1 MSTAETA
8 WVPAFAGTTGECA
21 ISVPTVTPAPVTPAQ
36 AGVHPVPAG
45 GAEGSNPD
53 DAIGPDGLVADEQ
66 PEHDALLS
74 ADWISLSDPDLSGL
88 EVQLVQTA
96 MSGSRLTY
104 GPMVARFEAS
114 FARWLGREHAVS
126 VASGTLG
133 TWLALRALG
142 IGPGDEVIASPHGWH
157 QVAQA
162 VTLAG
167 ATLVFSDINY
177 WTGCLDPVRAA
188 AKVTPATKAILAGNV
203 NGHPAAWAPLRA
215 LADERGIALI
225 EDSTEAIGSR
235 YQDKMVGTFGDVSIF
250 DFSQPSALAC
260 GDGAMVVTDDEKLA
274 IELRYL
280 RQRSVKD
287 RNAIAVGARVP
298 LQAGIS
304 ELSAAMGVGQLARI
318 DELLTRRKEIE
329 AIYLAEMSSF
339 EGIKPPYIGQDVDEV
354 HFMVWMVHLGTR
366 FTASA
371 RKQIVEDMAA
381 NFIETAPYC
390 KPLHQQFHYQ
400 QLGWKR
406 GQLPLA
412 ERIGDRALALPF
424 HAQLDLDEIRFL
436 VGTLKDAATNVGAGA
451 AIY

>member
-1 MSTAETA
+1 MCSADPTWLAASPAATAPIQA
-8 WVPAFAGTTGECA
+8 VPG
-21 ISVPTVTPAPVTPAQ
+21 
-36 AGVHPVPAG
+36 G
-45 GAEGSNPD
+45 GAEDSHLD
-53 DAIGPDGLVADEQ
+53 DAIGADGLVVGEQ
-66 PEHDALLS
+66 PQHDALLDE
-74 ADWISLSDPDLSGL
+74 DWIALSDPDLSEL
-88 EVQLVQTA
+88 ELQLVQAA
-96 MSGSRLTY
+96 MAGSRLTH

-114 FARWLGREHAVS
+114 FARWLGRAHAVS

-142 IGPGDEVIASPHGWH
+142 IGPGDEVIASPLGWH

-167 ATLVFSDINY
+167 ARLVFGDINY
-177 WTGCLDPVRAA
+177 WTGCLDPARAA
-188 AKVTPATKAILAGNV
+188 ARITPATKAILAGNV
-203 NGHPAAWAPLRA
+203 NGHPAAWEPLRT
-215 LADERGIALI
+215 LARERGLALI

-235 YQDKMVGTFGDVSIF
+235 YQGQMVGRFGDLSIF

-260 GDGAMVVTDDEKLA
+260 GDGAMVVTDDERLA

-304 ELSAAMGVGQLARI
+304 ELTAALGVGQLARI
-318 DELLTRRKEIE
+318 DELLARRKAVE
-329 AIYLAEMSSF
+329 AMYLAEMNAF

-354 HFMVWMVHLGTR
+354 HFMVWLVHLGTR

-371 RKQIVEDMAA
+371 RKQIVDDLGTQ
-381 NFIETAPYC
+381 FIEAAPYC
-390 KPLHQQFHYQ
+390 KPLHQQYHYQ
-400 QLGWKR
+400 QLGWRR

>member
-1 MSTAETA
+1 MSE
-8 WVPAFAGTTGECA
+8 
-21 ISVPTVTPAPVTPAQ
+21 
-36 AGVHPVPAG
+36 
-45 GAEGSNPD
+45 
-53 DAIGPDGLVADEQ
+53 
-66 PEHDALLS
+66 
-74 ADWISLSDPDLSGL
+74 DWIALSDPDLSGL

-424 HAQLDLDEIRFL
+424 HAALDEDEIRFL

>member
-1 MSTAETA
+1 MNTLAASL
-8 WVPAFAGTTGECA
+8 PA
-21 ISVPTVTPAPVTPAQ
+21 SVPVPV
-36 AGVHPVPAG
+36 VPGAN
-45 GAEGSNPD
+45 AEGQRD
-53 DAIGPDGLVADEQ
+53 DDSIGADGLVAHEQ
-66 PEHDALLS
+66 PGADASLGD
-74 ADWISLSDPDLSGL
+74 DWIALSDPDLSDL
-88 EVQLVQTA
+88 EATLVQA
-96 MSGSRLTY
+96 ALGGSRLTH
-104 GPMVARFEAS
+104 GPMVARFEDS
-114 FARWLGREHAVS
+114 FAHWLGRRHAVS

-177 WTGCLDPVRAA
+177 WTGCLDPTRAA
-188 AKVTPATKAILAGNV
+188 ALVGPRTRAILAGNS
-203 NGHPAAWAPLRA
+203 NGHPAAWGPLRE
-215 LADERGIALI
+215 LARARGLALI

-235 YQDKMVGTFGDVSIF
+235 YQGRTVGCFGDLAVF

-260 GDGAMVVTDDEKLA
+260 GEGAMVVTDDDRLA

-287 RNAIAVGARVP
+287 RNSISVGARVP

-304 ELSAAMGVGQLARI
+304 EVTAALGVGQLARI
-318 DELLTRRKEIE
+318 DELLARRKAVES
-329 AIYLAEMSSF
+329 IYLAEMSSF

-354 HFMVWMVHLGTR
+354 HFMVWLVHLGTR

-371 RKQIVEDMAA
+371 RKQIVEDLAA
-381 NFIETAPYC
+381 NHIEAAPYC
-390 KPLHQQFHYQ
+390 KPLHQQFFYQ
-400 QLGWKR
+400 QAGWRR

-424 HAQLDLDEIRFL
+424 HAHLAHDEVRFL

>member
-1 MSTAETA
+1 MSVNVLSPETDLPNA
-8 WVPAFAGTTGECA
+8 PPMVRTVASVAGA
-21 ISVPTVTPAPVTPAQ
+21 
-36 AGVHPVPAG
+36 
-45 GAEGSNPD
+45 GAELSD
-53 DAIGPDGLVADEQ
+53 REAQLIGPDGLVVDEQ
-66 PEHDALLS
+66 PETDELLGD
-74 ADWISLSDPDLSGL
+74 DWITLSDPDFSSL
-88 EVQLVQTA
+88 EQRLVEA
-96 MSGSRLTY
+96 ALGGSRLTS

-114 FARWLGREHAVS
+114 FATWLGRKHAVS

-188 AKVTPATKAILAGNV
+188 AKITPKTKAILAGNV
-203 NGHPAAWAPLRA
+203 NGHPATWAPLRE
-215 LADERGIALI
+215 LADAHKIALI
-225 EDSTEAIGSR
+225 EDSTEAIGSK
-235 YQDKMVGTFGDVSIF
+235 YQGKLVGSFGDVAVF
-250 DFSQPSALAC
+250 DFSQPSAMAC
-260 GDGAMVVTDDEKLA
+260 GEGAMVVTDDDRLA

-304 ELSAAMGVGQLARI
+304 ELTAALGVAQLARI
-318 DELLTRRKEIE
+318 DEILESRKAIE
-329 AIYLAEMSSF
+329 AIYLDEMSSF
-339 EGIKPPYIGQDVDEV
+339 EGIKPPYIGQDVDVV
-354 HFMVWMVHLGTR
+354 HFMVWVVHLGTR

-371 RKQIVEDMAA
+371 RKQIVEDLAA
-381 NFIETAPYC
+381 EHIEAAPYC
-390 KPLHQQFHYQ
+390 KPLHQQFFYHQ
-400 QLGWKR
+400 AGWRR
-406 GQLPLA
+406 GVLPLA

-424 HAQLDLDEIRFL
+424 HAHLDEDEIRFL
-436 VGTLKDAATNVGAGA
+436 VGTLKDAATNIGAGA

>member
-1 MSTAETA
+1 MNTTAVDIEA
-8 WVPAFAGTTGECA
+8 NP
-21 ISVPTVTPAPVTPAQ
+21 IAPVP
-36 AGVHPVPAG
+36 GG
-45 GAEGSNPD
+45 GAEGADPD
-53 DAIGPDGLVADEQ
+53 AQIGPDGLVADER
-66 PEHDALLS
+66 PENDAALGD
-74 ADWISLSDPDLSGL
+74 DWIALSDPDLSEL
-88 EVQLVQTA
+88 ELKLVQTA
-96 MSGSRLTY
+96 MSGSRLSS
-104 GPMVARFEAS
+104 GPMVTRFETS
-114 FARWLGREHAVS
+114 FARWLGRAHAVS

-167 ATLVFSDINY
+167 ATPVFSDINY
-177 WTGCLDPVRAA
+177 WTGCLDPARAA
-188 AKVTPATKAILAGNV
+188 AKITPRTKAILAGNV
-203 NGHPAAWAPLRA
+203 NGHPAAWGPLRA
-215 LADERGIALI
+215 LVDERGLALI

-235 YQDKMVGTFGDVSIF
+235 YQGQVVGSFGDMAIF
-250 DFSQPSALAC
+250 DFSQPSVLAC
-260 GDGAMVVTDDEKLA
+260 GDGAMVVTDDDRLA

-287 RNAIAVGARVP
+287 RNAISVGARVP
-298 LQAGIS
+298 LQSGIS

-318 DELLTRRKEIE
+318 DELLQRRKAIE
-329 AIYLAEMSSF
+329 ALYLSEVSSF

-354 HFMVWMVHLGTR
+354 HFMVWLVHLGTR

-371 RKQIVEDMAA
+371 RKQIVEDLAA
-381 NFIETAPYC
+381 NHIEAAPYC

-424 HAQLDLDEIRFL
+424 HAHLDADEIRFV

>member
-1 MSTAETA
+1 
-8 WVPAFAGTTGECA
+8 
-21 ISVPTVTPAPVTPAQ
+21 
-36 AGVHPVPAG
+36 
-45 GAEGSNPD
+45 
-53 DAIGPDGLVADEQ
+53 
-66 PEHDALLS
+66 
-74 ADWISLSDPDLSGL
+74 
-88 EVQLVQTA
+88 
-96 MSGSRLTY
+96 
-104 GPMVARFEAS
+104 
-114 FARWLGREHAVS
+114 
-126 VASGTLG
+126 
-133 TWLALRALG
+133 
-142 IGPGDEVIASPHGWH
+142 
-157 QVAQA
+157 
-162 VTLAG
+162 
-167 ATLVFSDINY
+167 
-177 WTGCLDPVRAA
+177 
-188 AKVTPATKAILAGNV
+188 
-203 NGHPAAWAPLRA
+203 
-215 LADERGIALI
+215 
-225 EDSTEAIGSR
+225 
-235 YQDKMVGTFGDVSIF
+235 MVGTFGDVSIF

-424 HAQLDLDEIRFL
+424 HAALDEDEIRFL

>member
-1 MSTAETA
+1 MSA
-8 WVPAFAGTTGECA
+8 TT
-21 ISVPTVTPAPVTPAQ
+21 SPPTSPPITPPIT
-36 AGVHPVPAG
+36 PVPG
-45 GAEGSNPD
+45 GNAEGSHD
-53 DAIGPDGLVADEQ
+53 EALIGADGLVADEQ
-66 PEHDALLS
+66 PQADALLGD
-74 ADWISLSDPDLSGL
+74 DWIVLSDPDFSSL
-88 EVQLVQTA
+88 ELKLVETA
-96 MSGSRLTY
+96 LTGSRLTC
-104 GPMVARFEAS
+104 GPMVARFESS
-114 FARWLGREHAVS
+114 FAQWLGRRHAVS

-177 WTGCLDPVRAA
+177 WSGCLDPGRAQSRI
-188 AKVTPATKAILAGNV
+188 TPATKAILAGNV
-203 NGHPAAWAPLRA
+203 NGHPASWAALRE
-215 LADERGIALI
+215 LADQHQLALI
-225 EDSTEAIGSR
+225 EDSTEALGSR
-235 YQDKMVGTFGDVSIF
+235 YQGRVVGSFGDVAVF
-250 DFSQPSALAC
+250 DFSQPSVMGC
-260 GDGAMVVTDDEKLA
+260 GEGAMVVTDDDRLA

-287 RNAIAVGARVP
+287 RNSISVGARVP

-304 ELSAAMGVGQLARI
+304 ELTAALGVAQLARV
-318 DELLTRRKEIE
+318 DELLARRKDIE
-329 AIYLAEMSSF
+329 ALYLAEMSSF
-339 EGIKPPYIGQDVDEV
+339 EGIKPPYIGPDVDVV
-354 HFMVWMVHLGTR
+354 HWMVWLVHLGTR

-371 RKQIVEDMAA
+371 RKQIVEDLAA
-381 NFIETAPYC
+381 NHIEAAPYC
-390 KPLHQQFHYQ
+390 KPLHQQFFYS

-424 HAQLDLDEIRFL
+424 HAHLDADEIRFL
-436 VGTLKDAATNVGAGA
+436 VNTLKDAATNVGAGA